1 MNYQLMLLPPETAKK
16 TIPKKIPKHA
26 IIATI
31 AIRKRMAISFD
42 KSTDNSSPRNASA
55 TNRQINNV
63 INY

>member
-1 MNYQLMLLPPETAKK
+1 MLFPPATIKK
-16 TIPKKIPKHA
+16 NIAKKIPKQA

-42 KSTDNSSPRNASA
+42 KSTDNSSPRNAPA
-55 TNRQINNV
+55 TNGQINNV